1 MPYDFVILGGGS
13 AGCVL
18 ANRLSAD
25 PRSTVALLEAGVDTP
40 PEHISDQIYS
50 LPFLPHYFQ
59 DEYYWTRI
67 KAYMDPIGNRG
78 PTEIVTEMQPRRY
91 EQARVMG
98 GGSTVNGQIAIRGL
112 PSDYDEWEAL
122 GATGWSYRDCLPF
135 LRKLERDLDFDGPY
149 HGKDGPIPIHRTFPD
164 DWGGLSLAFRDSF
177 AKKGI
182 PYFDDCHAEFGDGC
196 FPFPKNN
203 VYGHRVSAALAYLD
217 SATRQRKNLHI
228 LPNSFVERIEFD
240 GKRAGAVSVS
250 RNGNRERVEG
260 REIIVSSGALH
271 SPALLMR
278 SGIGPAEHLR
288 EHGITVIADR
298 PGVGSNLQEHP
309 LVGIGLHV
317 KPEGRLPA
325 SLRNNFLLC
334 MRFTSGYP
342 DCPPQDMKLSVS
354 NRFAWTKVGFQL
366 GTIQFG
372 PNKAFSRG
380 FVRLQGNDPRRE
392 PLIAFNL
399 LSDPRDLQ
407 RTIDAVRLVH
417 EVLQTSPARD
427 MIDFAFPGIYA
438 EMQRNLTTQSRR
450 NKLLSDA
457 AAWLLDLGGPARDFV
472 MRNFIVAAKHG
483 LEEVVRDEKLM
494 VEWIRLGVQGDW
506 HACGTCKMGAPADP
520 MAVVGPDARVIGLEN
535 LRVADASIMPTV
547 PCANTNISTI
557 MIGEKVADAI
567 LRGGHA

>member
-1 MPYDFVILGGGS
+1 MAYDYVIVGGGS

-25 PRSTVALLEAGVDTP
+25 ARASVVLLEAGVDTL
-40 PEHISDQIYS
+40 PEHISDEIYT

-59 DEYYWTRI
+59 DDYYWTDI
-67 KAYMDPIGNRG
+67 QAYMDPIGNRA
-78 PTEIVTEMQPRRY
+78 PSEIAALMRPRRY

-135 LRKLERDLDFDGPY
+135 LRELERDLDFDGPY

-164 DWGGLSLAFRDSF
+164 NWGGLSLAFRETF

-217 SATRQRKNLHI
+217 GATRQRKNLRI
-228 LPNSFVERIEFD
+228 LPKSLVERIEFE
-240 GKRAGAVSVS
+240 GKRAVAVQVS
-250 RNGNRERVEG
+250 RGGKRERIEG

-278 SGIGPAEHLR
+278 SGIGPQEHLR
-288 EHGITVIADR
+288 EHGIAVVADR
-298 PGVGSNLQEHP
+298 QGVGSNLQEHP
-309 LVGIGLHV
+309 LVGIGLHI

-334 MRFTSGYP
+334 MRFSSRYP

-380 FVRLQGNDPRRE
+380 FVRLQGNDPRQE

-407 RTIDAVRLVH
+407 RTIDAVRFVH
-417 EVLQTSPARD
+417 EVLNTSPAKD
-427 MIDFAFPGIYA
+427 MIYFAFPGIYA

-472 MRNFIVAAKHG
+472 MRNFIVTAKHG
-483 LEEVVRDEKLM
+483 LDEVVRDERLM

-506 HACGTCKMGAPADP
+506 HACGTCKMGAPTDP
-520 MAVVGPDARVIGLEN
+520 MAVVGPDARVVGVEH

-567 LRGGHA
+567 LRDRRA

>member
-78 PTEIVTEMQPRRY
+78 PTEIVAEMQPRRY

-177 AKKGI
+177 AQKGI

-228 LPNSFVERIEFD
+228 LPNSFVERIEFE

-260 REIIVSSGALH
+260 REIIVSIGALH

-278 SGIGPAEHLR
+278 SGIGPA
-288 EHGITVIADR
+288 
-298 PGVGSNLQEHP
+298 
-309 LVGIGLHV
+309 
-317 KPEGRLPA
+317 
-325 SLRNNFLLC
+325 
-334 MRFTSGYP
+334 
-342 DCPPQDMKLSVS
+342 
-354 NRFAWTKVGFQL
+354 
-366 GTIQFG
+366 
-372 PNKAFSRG
+372 
-380 FVRLQGNDPRRE
+380 
-392 PLIAFNL
+392 
-399 LSDPRDLQ
+399 
-407 RTIDAVRLVH
+407 
-417 EVLQTSPARD
+417 
-427 MIDFAFPGIYA
+427 
-438 EMQRNLTTQSRR
+438 
-450 NKLLSDA
+450 
-457 AAWLLDLGGPARDFV
+457 
-472 MRNFIVAAKHG
+472 
-483 LEEVVRDEKLM
+483 
-494 VEWIRLGVQGDW
+494 
-506 HACGTCKMGAPADP
+506 
-520 MAVVGPDARVIGLEN
+520 
-535 LRVADASIMPTV
+535 
-547 PCANTNISTI
+547 
-557 MIGEKVADAI
+557 
-567 LRGGHA
+567 

>member
-1 MPYDFVILGGGS
+1 MAYDYVIVGGGS

-25 PRSTVALLEAGVDTP
+25 PRASVVLLEAGVDTL
-40 PEHISDQIYS
+40 PEHISDEIYT

-59 DEYYWTRI
+59 DDYYWTDI
-67 KAYMDPIGNRG
+67 QAYMDPIGNRA
-78 PTEIVTEMQPRRY
+78 PSEIAALMRPRRY

-112 PSDYDEWEAL
+112 PSDYDEWEAM
-122 GATGWSYRDCLPF
+122 GATGWSFRDCLPF

-164 DWGGLSLAFRDSF
+164 NWGGLSLAFRETF

-217 SATRQRKNLHI
+217 GATRQRKNLRI
-228 LPNSFVERIEFD
+228 LPKSLVERIEFE
-240 GKRAGAVSVS
+240 GKRAVAVQVS
-250 RNGNRERVEG
+250 RGGKRERIEG

-278 SGIGPAEHLR
+278 SGIGPQEHLR
-288 EHGITVIADR
+288 EHGIAVVADR
-298 PGVGSNLQEHP
+298 QGVGSNLQEHP
-309 LVGIGLHV
+309 LVGIGLHI

-334 MRFTSGYP
+334 MRFSSHYP

-380 FVRLQGNDPRRE
+380 FVRLQGNDPRQE

-407 RTIDAVRLVH
+407 RTVDAVRFVH
-417 EVLQTSPARD
+417 EVLNTSPAKD
-427 MIDFAFPGIYA
+427 MIYFAFPGIYA

-472 MRNFIVAAKHG
+472 MRNFIVTAKHG
-483 LEEVVRDEKLM
+483 LDEVVRDERLM

-506 HACGTCKMGAPADP
+506 HACGTCKMGAPTDP
-520 MAVVGPDARVIGLEN
+520 MAVVGPDARVVGVEH

-557 MIGEKVADAI
+557 MIGEKVSDAI
-567 LRGGHA
+567 LRDRQA

>member
-1 MPYDFVILGGGS
+1 MAYDYVIVGGGS

-25 PRSTVALLEAGVDTP
+25 PRARVVLLEAGVDTL
-40 PEHISDQIYS
+40 PEHISDEIYT

-59 DEYYWTRI
+59 DDYYWTDI
-67 KAYMDPIGNRG
+67 QAYMDPIGNRA
-78 PTEIVTEMQPRRY
+78 PSEIAALLRPRRY

-164 DWGGLSLAFRDSF
+164 DWGDLSLAFRETF

-217 SATRQRKNLHI
+217 GATRQRKNLRI
-228 LPNSFVERIEFD
+228 LPKSLVERVEFEGKRAVAVQVSRGGKRERIE
-240 GKRAGAVSVS
+240 
-250 RNGNRERVEG
+250 G
-260 REIIVSSGALH
+260 RQIIVSSGALH

-278 SGIGPAEHLR
+278 SGIGPEEHLHD
-288 EHGITVIADR
+288 HGVSIVANR

-309 LVGIGLHV
+309 LVGIGLHI
-317 KPEGRLPA
+317 KPEGRLAA

-334 MRFTSGYP
+334 MRFSSHYP

-380 FVRLQGNDPRRE
+380 FVRLQSRDPRQE

-407 RTIDAVRLVH
+407 RTIDAVRFVH
-417 EVLQTSPARD
+417 EVLDTSPVKD
-427 MIDFAFPGIYA
+427 MIYFAFPGIYA

-472 MRNFIVAAKHG
+472 MRNFIVAAKYG
-483 LEEVVRDEKLM
+483 LEEVARDERLM

-506 HACGTCKMGAPADP
+506 HACGTCKMGAPSDP
-520 MAVVGPDARVIGLEN
+520 MAVVGPDARVIGVEN

-567 LRGGHA
+567 LRDGRA

>member
-1 MPYDFVILGGGS
+1 MVYDYVIVGGGS

-25 PRSTVALLEAGVDTP
+25 PGITVALLEAGVDTP

-50 LPFLPHYFQ
+50 LPFLPHYFE
-59 DEYYWTRI
+59 DDYYWTELQG
-67 KAYMDPIGNRG
+67 YMDPIGNRS
-78 PTEIVTEMQPRRY
+78 PSEIPALMKPRRY

-112 PSDYDEWEAL
+112 PSDYDEWESL
-122 GATGWSYRDCLPF
+122 GAKGWSYRDCLPY

-164 DWGGLSLAFRDSF
+164 DWGGLSLAFRDTF

-203 VYGHRVSAALAYLD
+203 AYGHRVSCALAYLD
-217 SATRQRKNLHI
+217 GATRQRKNLHI
-228 LPNSFVERIEFD
+228 LSRSFVERIEIE
-240 GKRAGAVSVS
+240 GRRAVAVQVL
-250 RNGNRERVEG
+250 RNGIRERVAG
-260 REIIVSSGALH
+260 REIVVSSGALH

-278 SGIGPAEHLR
+278 SGIGPGEHLR
-288 EHGITVIADR
+288 EHGIPVVVDR

-309 LVGIGLHV
+309 LVGIGLHI

-334 MRFTSGYP
+334 MRFSSGHP
-342 DCPPQDMKLSVS
+342 DCTPQDMKLSVS
-354 NRFAWTKVGFQL
+354 NRFAWTKVGAQL

-372 PNKAFSRG
+372 PNKAYSRG
-380 FVRLQGNDPRRE
+380 LVRLQGADARRE
-392 PLIAFNL
+392 PLVAFNL

-407 RTIDAVRLVH
+407 RTMDAVRFVH
-417 EVLQTSPARD
+417 DVLHTSPAKD
-427 MIDFAFPGIYA
+427 LIHYAFPGIYA

-450 NKLLSDA
+450 NKILADA
-457 AAWLLDLGGPARDFV
+457 AAWLLDLGGPAREFV
-472 MRNFIVAAKHG
+472 MRNFIVNSKHG
-483 LEEVVRDEKLM
+483 LDEVVRDEQLM
-494 VEWIRLGVQGDW
+494 VEWIRRGVQGDW
-506 HACGTCKMGAPADP
+506 HACGTCKMGALTDRL
-520 MAVVGPDARVIGLEN
+520 AVVGPDARVIGIEN

-567 LRGGHA
+567 LHERVR